1 MNYQETVDW
10 LYRQLPMYQRV
21 GKTAFKKDLSNI
33 KALLRALGHPERKF
47 KSIHVGGSNG
57 KGSVSHML
65 AAVLQDS
72 GYKTGIYSSPHL
84 RDFRERVK
92 IDGEWMPEAFVC
104 GFVNDLKNTI
114 EEVNPSFFEI
124 TVAMAFAYFAR
135 EKVDVAIIEVG
146 LGGRLD
152 STNVITPLLSIISNI
167 SLEHQDILGPEI
179 AQIAFEKAGIIKKDT
194 PVVIGRHHSE
204 SDPVF
209 RQKGVEM
216 NAPLYFAEDAY
227 HARVVRHEIDCLEL
241 NVENTESGRSENF
254 ALPGGA
260 LYQQENL
267 LTVLMAIE
275 LIRREFPAIRNEN
288 MQRGISGF
296 KEITAFEGR
305 WQILRSSAPMV
316 LADAAHNADALK
328 KIFTQLKSWPFR
340 HLHCVMGTVT
350 GKDPHAFFESLDPDA
365 RYYFARPAVPRGM
378 DAEFLKDLAKKK
390 DLKARAYRGADEA
403 YEAALRAAEP
413 EDLIFVGGSIFLLSD
428 LFRSIQEAK

>member
-21 GKTAFKKDLSNI
+21 GKTAFKKDLNNI
-33 KALLRALGHPERKF
+33 KALLRVLDHPERKF
-47 KSIHVGGSNG
+47 RSIHVGGSNG
-57 KGSVSHML
+57 KGSISHML
-65 AAVLQDS
+65 AAVLQEA

-92 IDGEWMPEAFVC
+92 INGEWMPESFVS
-104 GFVNDLKNTI
+104 GFVNDLKEAI
-114 EEVNPSFFEI
+114 EKINPSFFEI
-124 TVAMAFAYFAR
+124 TVAMAFEYFAR
-135 EKVDVAIIEVG
+135 KKVDIAIIEVG

-152 STNVITPLLSIISNI
+152 STNVITPLLSVISNI

-179 AQIAFEKAGIIKKDT
+179 AQIAFEKAGIIKKNT
-194 PVVIGRHHSE
+194 PVVIGRHHIE

-209 RQKGVEM
+209 RQKASEM

-227 HARVVRHEIDCLEL
+227 HVRIIRHEIDCLEL
-241 NVENTESGRSENF
+241 NIENAENGLF
-254 ALPGGA
+254 ENYTLPGGA

-267 LTVLMAIE
+267 LTVLMAIG
-275 LIRREFPAIRNEN
+275 LIRREFPATRNEN
-288 MQRGISGF
+288 IQRGISRF

-305 WQILRSSAPMV
+305 WQILKSSAPMV

-328 KIFTQLKSWPFR
+328 KIFLQLKSWSFR

-350 GKDPHAFFESLDPDA
+350 GKDPGAFFESLDPNA

-378 DAEFLKDLAKKK
+378 DAVLLKDMAEERGL
-390 DLKARAYRGADEA
+390 RASAYLGADEA
-403 YEAALRAAEP
+403 YEAALIAAGAD
-413 EDLIFVGGSIFLLSD
+413 DLIFVGGSIFLLSD